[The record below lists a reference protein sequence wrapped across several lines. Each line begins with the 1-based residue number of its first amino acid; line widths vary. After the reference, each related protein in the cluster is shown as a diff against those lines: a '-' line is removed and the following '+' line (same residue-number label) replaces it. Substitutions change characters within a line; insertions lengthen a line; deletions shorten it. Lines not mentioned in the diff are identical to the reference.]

1 MVRMHP
7 FLVGATALF
16 VGVTALGASAIS
28 ERRARRLRPPA
39 PPPVEAEAP
48 LPAPRQRV
56 FEPPR
61 PRPAPPPVEPVPQ
74 LATLRVRVTGP
85 HGVLVSDAEVW
96 ATPHGAS
103 EDDESLSLDQDEET
117 GGFVA
122 TELVPGR
129 YDLHVQ
135 AFGFRD
141 ARLEN
146 VPAGQD
152 VVDVSLARAPVLL
165 GAVGGG
171 DCEGLTVSVTGPAE
185 EEENEAV
192 VDPDSCR
199 FQLDT
204 LPEAGPL
211 TVVASGR
218 GWTERALVTLPAEG
232 DPRPVCLRAPCAAT
246 PASLA
251 IYVVDAAG
259 RLAHDVSLDWSR
271 ETELE
276 GELGSTTLDGFSLL
290 HGRVAGQML
299 KLHASTGAGDVEA
312 NVHVGAGVHDVV
324 LTLPAAAAD
333 EEEPESEVPLGARN
347 LVVTDDDHGGAGD
360 HAVIRV
366 VRREG
371 HGHGAHEEPQVPILI
386 H

>member
-1 MVRMHP
+1 MAFRVHP
-7 FLVGATALF
+7 FLVGATVLF
-16 VGVTALGASAIS
+16 VGVAALGASAVS

-39 PPPVEAEAP
+39 PPPVEPEVP

-56 FEPPR
+56 YEPPR
-61 PRPAPPPVEPVPQ
+61 RRAEAPSPAPAPQ

-85 HGVLVSDAEVW
+85 HGVLLSGAEVW
-96 ATPHGAS
+96 ATPHGAP
-103 EDDESLSLDQDEET
+103 EDEDNIMLDDDQAT
-117 GGFVA
+117 GGFIA
-122 TELVPGR
+122 TELAPGR
-129 YDLHVQ
+129 YDLQV
-135 AFGFRD
+135 AAYGFREV
-141 ARLEN
+141 RLN
-146 VPAGQD
+146 DVPTGED

-171 DCEGLTVSVTGPAE
+171 NCEGLAVSVTGPSTQEGE
-185 EEENEAV
+185 EETIAV
-192 VDPDSCR
+192 VDPESCR
-199 FQLDT
+199 FEIDSLPDT
-204 LPEAGPL
+204 GPL
-211 TVVASGR
+211 TVVAGGR

-232 DPRPVCLRAPCAAT
+232 DPRPVCLRAPCEAT

-259 RLAHDVSLDWSR
+259 RLANDVSLDWSR

-276 GELGSTTLDGFSLL
+276 GELGSTTLDGFSML

-299 KLHASTGAGDVEA
+299 KLHASTEAGEAEA

-324 LTLPAAAAD
+324 LTLP
-333 EEEPESEVPLGARN
+333 N
-347 LVVTDDDHGGAGD
+347 LVVPDDDHGGGGED
-360 HAVIRV
+360 AVVRV

-371 HGHGAHEEPQVPILI
+371 HRHHADEEPEVQILI